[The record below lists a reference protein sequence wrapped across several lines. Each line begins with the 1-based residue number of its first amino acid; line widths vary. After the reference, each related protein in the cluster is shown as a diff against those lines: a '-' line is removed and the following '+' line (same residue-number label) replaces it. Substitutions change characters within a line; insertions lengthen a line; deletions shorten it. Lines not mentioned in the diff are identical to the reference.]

1 MQLALNQRLVKRYS
15 LMGNVFFFGGLAAA
29 ILVLVLSF
37 TRPQDSLMLTGIA
50 LGAFVVAQIGVSFVN
65 RYGRHPR
72 IDELI
77 SDGLKGLDGRF
88 SLFHYLIGFEH
99 VLIGPPGVLILLPR
113 NESGRITYEDGEWY
127 QTLPKGNLFRRG
139 GRRPIRSVD
148 REAERAVGAVER
160 ALRLTV
166 GGEVEAVIKPVLVF
180 YHDDAKVDVSDAP
193 MLALHVKKLKAAIRK
208 LPRDATLT
216 KEAIDSLLEFGAR
229 YQK

>member
-15 LMGNVFFFGGLAAA
+15 LLGNVFFFGGLGAA

-37 TRPQDSLMLTGIA
+37 TRPQDSLALTGVA
-50 LGAFVVAQIGVSFVN
+50 LGAFVIAQVGVSFVN

-77 SDGLKGLDGRF
+77 SESLKGLDGRF

-113 NESGRITYEDGEWY
+113 NEAGIVSYEDGTWY
-127 QTLPKGNLFRRG
+127 QTRSKAGLFRRG
-139 GRRPIRSVD
+139 GRRPMRSID
-148 REAERAVGAVER
+148 REAHRAVAAVER

-166 GGEVEAVIKPVLVF
+166 GELEATISPVLVF
-180 YHDDAKVDVSDAP
+180 YHPQAKIDVSDP
-193 MLALHVKKLKAAIRK
+193 PFLTLHIKKLKAAIRK
-208 LPRDATLT
+208 LPKDATLP
-216 KEAIDSLLEFGAR
+216 EAAIASLHEFGAR

>member
-37 TRPQDSLMLTGIA
+37 TRPQDSLMLTGVA
-50 LGAFVVAQIGVSFVN
+50 LGAFVIAQIGVSFVN

-72 IDELI
+72 VDEVI

-88 SLFHYLIGFEH
+88 SLFHYLLGFEH

-113 NESGRITYEDGEWY
+113 NEEGLITVEDGEWY
-127 QTLPKGNLFRRG
+127 QTLSKGSLFRRA
-139 GRRPIRSVD
+139 GRRPMRSID
-148 REAERAVGAVER
+148 REAQRAVAAVER

-166 GGEVEAVIKPVLVF
+166 GEVEAAIKPVLVF
-180 YHDDAKVDVSDAP
+180 YNEGAKVEVKDAP
-193 MLALHVKKLKAAIRK
+193 IMAMHVKKLKSAIRK

-216 KEAIDSLLEFGAR
+216 AEAIDSLLEFGAR
-229 YQK
+229 YLS

>member
-15 LMGNVFFFGGLAAA
+15 LMGNVFFFGGLATA

-37 TRPQDSLMLTGIA
+37 TRPEDSLALTGIA
-50 LGAFVVAQIGVSFVN
+50 LGAFVIAQIGVSFVN

-77 SDGLKGLDGRF
+77 SDSLKGLDGRF

-99 VLIGPPGVLILLPR
+99 VLIGPPGVFILSPR
-113 NESGRITYEDGEWY
+113 NESGVIRYEDGAWD
-127 QTLPKGNLFRRG
+127 QTLSKGSFFRRA
-139 GRRPIRSVD
+139 GRRPIRSID
-148 REAERAVGAVER
+148 REAQRAVAAVER

-166 GGEVEAVIKPVLVF
+166 GDIDTSITPVLVF
-180 YHDDAKVDVSDAP
+180 YHPDAKVEVVDSP
-193 MLALHVKKLKAAIRK
+193 ILAVHIKKLKGAIRK
-208 LPRDATLT
+208 MPKDSTLP
-216 KEAIDSLLEFGAR
+216 ESAIDSLLEFSAR

>member
-1 MQLALNQRLVKRYS
+1 MQLTLNQRMVKRYS
-15 LMGNVFFFGGLAAA
+15 LMGNILFFGGLAAA

-50 LGAFVVAQIGVSFVN
+50 LGAFVIAQIGVSLVN

-99 VLIGPPGVLILLPR
+99 VLIGPPGVLILMPR
-113 NESGRITYEDGEWY
+113 GEEGVISFKDGEWY
-127 QTLPKGNLFRRG
+127 QTLSKGSLLRRA
-139 GRRPIRSVD
+139 GRRPIRSIERD
-148 REAERAVGAVER
+148 AQRAVAAVER

-166 GGEVEAVIKPVLVF
+166 GEVEAAVKPVLVF
-180 YHDDAKVDVSDAP
+180 YHEEAKVDVSNSP
-193 MLALHVKKLKAAIRK
+193 ILALHVKKLKSAIRK
-208 LPRDATLT
+208 MPKDATLS
-216 KEAIDSLLEFGAR
+216 KSEIDSLLEFGAR

>member
-50 LGAFVVAQIGVSFVN
+50 LGAFVVAQVGVSFVN

-72 IDELI
+72 IDELL
-77 SDGLKGLDGRF
+77 SDSLKGLDGRF

-113 NESGRITYEDGEWY
+113 SEAGVISYDDGAWY
-127 QTLPKGNLFRRG
+127 QTLTKGSLLRRP
-139 GRRPIRSVD
+139 GRRPIRAIEQD
-148 REAERAVGAVER
+148 AGRAVAAVKR
-160 ALRLTV
+160 ALTLTV
-166 GGEVEAVIKPVLVF
+166 GEVEPTIRPVLVF
-180 YHDDAKVDVSDAP
+180 YHSDAKVEAP
-193 MLALHVKKLKAAIRK
+193 DSPIQAVHVKKLKAYIRK
-208 LPRDATLT
+208 MPKDVSLSDA
-216 KEAIDSLLEFGAR
+216 AIDSLLEFGAR

>member
-29 ILVLVLSF
+29 LLVLVLSF
-37 TRPQDSLMLTGIA
+37 TRPQDSLMLTGVA
-50 LGAFVVAQIGVSFVN
+50 LGAFVIAQIGVSFVN

-77 SDGLKGLDGRF
+77 SDSLKGLDGRF
-88 SLFHYLIGFEH
+88 SLFHYLLGFEH

-113 NESGRITYEDGEWY
+113 SEEGLITFENGQWV
-127 QTLPKGNLFRRG
+127 QTLSKGSLFRRA

-148 REAERAVGAVER
+148 READQAVGAVQR
-160 ALRLTV
+160 ALRLTLGDV
-166 GGEVEAVIKPVLVF
+166 EVAIKPILVF
-180 YHDDAKVDVSDAP
+180 YHEGAKVDVSESP
-193 MLALHVKKLKAAIRK
+193 TLAFHVKKLKASIRK
-208 LPRDATLT
+208 MPRDVTLGS
-216 KEAIDSLLEFGAR
+216 EAIESLLEFGAR